1 MEKSCRIC
9 AKQMLCEKEQ
19 KEVCEDYI
27 KQPYTILEEVKEGK
41 IFKFRRVD

>member
-19 KEVCEDYI
+19 KEVCEDYQ
-27 KQPYTILEEVKEGK
+27 KEPYTTIVKAEEGK
-41 IFKFRRVD
+41 YEIRRID